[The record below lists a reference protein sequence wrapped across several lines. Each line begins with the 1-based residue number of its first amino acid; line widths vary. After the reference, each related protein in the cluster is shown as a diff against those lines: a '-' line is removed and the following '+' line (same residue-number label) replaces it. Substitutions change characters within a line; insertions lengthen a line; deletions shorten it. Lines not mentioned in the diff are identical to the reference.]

1 MKIKTRWD
9 AVNYLEK
16 IENELDEVC
25 DNNCEK
31 CPFDVDGTCI
41 VSSDGYVDI
50 YGALKLIKKKALEEE
65 PIEESFENISFTIKN
80 KFSKET
86 CFTVKNNFEDYC
98 DGCPMAKYEIFCKP
112 CKENEGKQNE

>member
-9 AVNYLEK
+9 AVKYLEK

-41 VSSDGYVDI
+41 VSEDGYADI

-65 PIEESFENISFTIKN
+65 PIEESFENIFFIVKN

-86 CFTVKNNFEDYC
+86 YFTVKNDFEDCY
-98 DGCPMAKYEIFCKP
+98 DGYLMTKYEIF
-112 CKENEGKQNE
+112 